1 MTKHIKSYSTI
12 LTESIQRGSIVLVKG
27 KPKGG
32 KCKLYATHVLSSV
45 TTPQGAVMLYLA
57 DEFHRIKE
65 VEGELRATKVG
76 YRSEEEL
83 KASLNLKSPGKI
95 SVVKNNNKTPLHWK
109 TLKHTT
115 LYQALREIKDDLIED
130 NFLLENDTEHEDAW
144 NTMYN
149 SIIKRVLTTAF
160 LGKKEIDFLEYELPE
175 GEGAVELE
183 YNNIDE
189 EDHHFSNFTVE
200 WSLDLTA
207 FVRDPETVKLLE
219 RFRVIGSFELTIFFE
234 SKVDVNVTGY
244 RPDNRHYINRSYP
257 EFEIGTIDN
266 KLDLI
271 TVEGGDGVYDSELK
285 EIVTQ
290 VTSIIKDK
298 TDTQI
303 MSEIVLPNLRN
314 QLLLT
319 KKE

>member
-1 MTKHIKSYSTI
+1 MTKHIKSYSTL

-57 DEFHRIKE
+57 DDFHRIKE
-65 VEGELRATKVG
+65 VDGELRATKVG

-115 LYQALREIKDDLIED
+115 LYQAIREIKDDLIED

-144 NTMYN
+144 NTLYQR
-149 SIIKRVLTTAF
+149 IVKRVLNTAF
-160 LGKKEIDFLEYELPE
+160 LGKKEIDFLEYELPF
-175 GEGAVELE
+175 GEDAVESE
-183 YNNIDE
+183 YLNMDD
-189 EDHHFSNFTVE
+189 EDHVSDFKVE

-207 FVRDPETVKLLE
+207 FVRDPETVELLK
-219 RFRVIGSFELTIFFE
+219 RFNIIGSFELTIFFE
-234 SKVDVNVTGY
+234 SNVDIIVTGRRTDTRY
-244 RPDNRHYINRSYP
+244 YTGRNYP
-257 EFEIGTIDN
+257 EFEVDEIYNTIDSIY
-266 KLDLI
+266 L
-271 TVEGGDGVYDSELK
+271 EGGDGLYDSELK
-285 EIVTQ
+285 ELVDQ

-319 KKE
+319 KKGS

>member
-1 MTKHIKSYSTI
+1 MSKHIKSYSTL
-12 LTESIQRGSIVLVKG
+12 LTESVQGGAIVLVKG

-45 TTPQGAVMLYLA
+45 TTSQGAVMLFLA
-57 DEFHRIKE
+57 DDFHRIKE

-95 SVVKNNNKTPLHWK
+95 SVVKNNSKTPLHWK

-115 LYQALREIKDDLIED
+115 LYQALREIKDDLVED

-175 GEGAVELE
+175 GDDVIELE
-183 YNNIDE
+183 YNDIDE
-189 EDHHFSNFTVE
+189 EDHHYSEFTVE

-207 FVRDPETVKLLE
+207 FARDPETVKLLE
-219 RFRVIGSFELTIFFE
+219 RFRMIGSFEVTIFFE
-234 SKVDVNVTGY
+234 SQVDASITGY
-244 RPDNRHYINRSYP
+244 YRSGTRSYP
-257 EFEIGTIDN
+257 EFEMGAIDN

-271 TVEGGDGVYDSELK
+271 TLGGGDGVYDSELK
-285 EIVTQ
+285 KITDQ

-298 TDTQI
+298 TDSQI

-319 KKE
+319 KKGS